1 MGYDTMLLSHVHKR
15 QEELAASDFRVSLI
29 RKLDCPE
36 KGGSKFLNIFFSC
49 GAAAQRGPWPAHLRG
64 F

>member
-36 KGGSKFLNIFFSC
+36 KGGSKFLNIFFPV
-49 GAAAQRGPWPAHLRG
+49 ALRPNAG
-64 F
+64 HGLLI